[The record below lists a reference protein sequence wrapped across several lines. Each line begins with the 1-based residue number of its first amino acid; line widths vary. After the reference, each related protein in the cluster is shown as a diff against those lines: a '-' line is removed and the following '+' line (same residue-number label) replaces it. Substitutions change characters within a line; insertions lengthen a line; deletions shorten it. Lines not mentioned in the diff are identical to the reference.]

1 MGSRLELQTLFETLM
16 ESRNVYFQP
25 PESISIAYPCIVYEL
40 SDLTTKHASNLPYI
54 KNRRYSCKLISRS
67 PDPKELDKLSELK
80 HFDFERHFIVDNLHH
95 FAFNIY
101 F

>member
-1 MGSRLELQTLFETLM
+1 MDRRIALHNFLLALLGSA
-16 ESRNVYFQP
+16 NVYFQP
-25 PESISIAYPCIVYEL
+25 PESISISYPCIIYEL
-40 SDLTTKHASNLPYI
+40 SDLTIKHASNLSYI

-67 PDPKELDKLSELK
+67 SDPKELDKLSDLK